1 MVRVLGRSLFF
12 TMLLASAA
20 FLPPSA
26 RAADPLLMFLFSV
39 AQEIA
44 SKPGPAAPPAPV
56 ERPDVYPGTTVPV
69 DVLRRLIDDSFIY
82 LSPNQRTEIFDALH
96 AELMKPMNFA
106 VRASTIEYFAHRA
119 LQVRSAQL
127 RLAKLSQHQKETL
140 AAEFRDELR
149 SFPAEE
155 QVNLRAVVEKGLLPV
170 PSDLNQLLLAAFSD

>member
-1 MVRVLGRSLFF
+1 MPRVLGRSLFF
-12 TMLLASAA
+12 TLLLACAA
-20 FLPPSA
+20 AYPATA
-26 RAADPLLMFLFSV
+26 RAADPLLMFLFSI

-44 SKPGPAAPPAPV
+44 SKQAPAAPPAAV
-56 ERPDVYPGTTVPV
+56 ERPDIYPGTTVPV

-82 LSPNQRTEIFDALH
+82 LSPHQRTEIFEALH

-106 VRASTIEYFAHRA
+106 IRASTIEYFAHRA

-127 RLAKLSQHQKETL
+127 RLARLSQQQKESL
-140 AAEFRDELR
+140 AAEFRDELK

-155 QVNLRAVVEKGLLPV
+155 QTSLRTVVEKGLLPV